1 MMLLKQLILT
11 LIGLAGLVELVDHVI
26 FNDNMC
32 YSLPSGEKGTA
43 YTLLTNKDVQ
53 FAAALV
59 RNLVSLM
66 MALMCNY

>member
-11 LIGLAGLVELVDHVI
+11 LIGLAELVELVGHVI
-26 FNDNMC
+26 FNDKMC

-59 RNLVSLM
+59 RNLVSLK
-66 MALMCNY
+66 ALP